1 MPVPHCIGAALQ
13 RVPQVVRRR
22 RPYWLLIIYLLFVAA
37 CAAALWFLIPD
48 DVKRVI
54 YETYINPP

>member
-1 MPVPHCIGAALQ
+1 MA
-13 RVPQVVRRR
+13 RRR
-22 RPYWLLIIYLLFVAA
+22 RSYWLLIIYLLFVAA
-37 CAAALWFLIPD
+37 FAAALWFLIPG